1 MVILCKLSN
10 FLDGCVSLGES
21 SEDGLDITT
30 RLHGD
35 DSELIFFIDPNQEG
49 LCRIAENTT
58 SIWPAKD
65 INNLIILK

>member
-1 MVILCKLSN
+1 MVVLCKLSN

-21 SEDGLDITT
+21 SEDCLDITT

-49 LCRIAENTT
+49 LCSVAENTT

-65 INNLIILK
+65 INNKKLLI